1 MRLALVVAACGA
13 AAAPQPTYHHD
24 IAPLV
29 AANCSDCHHP
39 NGVVPVPSLDSY
51 QNVVTYLQAMVM
63 DTQLRDM
70 PPWGADN
77 SGECGTWDGARW
89 LSAAQIA
96 TFATWERL
104 GAPEGAPDAVTAA
117 TPLPQPFEPALA
129 LDIGGVYQPGLG
141 AGGSRCF
148 LADPQLDRDRLL
160 TAIRVISDDPR
171 AIAQVTIFAL
181 DSAQADAEA
190 AALDA
195 AEPGL
200 GWSCFGTTRT
210 SDARLVASWTWPTPI
225 LRMPAG
231 TGVRLSAGRQMVL
244 QIHYDIEYTSTSF
257 ASDTQVAL
265 ELDDQVAEARV
276 LPVTAAGPLAP
287 GQESVTVEATQMAQ
301 RDLRVVGVAPRMH
314 SRGQSLKLDAD
325 GACLGEFP
333 EWSFNRQQL
342 FRAAEPRR
350 VRAGS
355 NLHIRC
361 DFNTQGRTDP
371 VQFGDSTDE
380 EECVAWLFVTD

>member
-1 MRLALVVAACGA
+1 MRLALLVAACGA
-13 AAAPQPTYHHD
+13 TAAPPPTYHHD

-29 AANCSDCHHP
+29 AGNCSDCHQP

-51 QNVVTYLQAMVM
+51 QNVLTWLDAMVI
-63 DTQLRDM
+63 DTQLRHM

-77 SGECGTWDGARW
+77 SGACGTWDGARW
-89 LSAAQIA
+89 LSDALIA
-96 TFATWERL
+96 RLATWKEI
-104 GAPEGAPDAVTAA
+104 GAPEGAPDAVTGA

-148 LADPQLDRDRLL
+148 LGDPQLDRDRLL
-160 TAIRVISDDPR
+160 TAIRVVSDDPR
-171 AIAQVTIFAL
+171 AIAQVTLFAL
-181 DSAQADAEA
+181 DSAKAEAEA

-210 SDARLVASWTWPTPI
+210 DDARLVASWTWPTPV
-225 LRMPAG
+225 LRMPSG
-231 TGVRLSAGRQMVL
+231 TGVRLGAGRQMVI

-257 ASDTQVAL
+257 ASDTQVEL
-265 ELDDQVAEARV
+265 ELDDQVTEARV
-276 LPVTAAGPLAP
+276 LPIAAAGPLAP
-287 GQESVTVEATQMAQ
+287 GLASVTVEATQMAQ
-301 RDLRVVGVAPRMH
+301 QDLRVVGVAPRMH
-314 SRGQSLKLDAD
+314 GRGQSMKLEAD
-325 GACLGEFP
+325 GTCLGEFP
-333 EWSFNRQQL
+333 DWSFNQQQL
-342 FRAAEPRR
+342 FRTTGPRL

-355 NLHIRC
+355 DLHIIC

-371 VQFGDSTDE
+371 VQFGDRTDE